1 MIENKNIN
9 ISVST
14 GTILKI
20 VGIFLVLAFAYLIRD
35 IIITIF
41 VALIFATLIE
51 PTINK
56 LEAKKIPRGVGVI
69 IIYIALILL
78 LVFVVRMLIPP
89 IVEQVGLLATNF
101 PDFWNKTMENFESV
115 KQYSEEQ
122 GLLDNIKKG
131 LDGLQSSLSKAATG
145 AYGFIVSIFRNIVNF
160 LVILVVTFYLV
171 VQKGAL
177 SKTLKALA
185 PNKYHFYLENLSSR
199 IQQKI
204 GGWARGQLLLGLI
217 IGIFSFVGLIFI
229 LPRYA
234 LVLAI
239 VAGITELIPYLGPVI
254 GAIPAVFLGFTVS
267 FGHGLAVLILYIV
280 IQQVENNI
288 IVPQVMKK
296 QVGLNPVVIIIS
308 MLIGA
313 RLTGVVGIILAVPV
327 VSAISLIVKDFADK
341 SRISEI
347 KNSEDRS
354 YGSEPESTV

>member
-1 MIENKNIN
+1 MAENQSIN

-20 VGIFLVLAFAYLIRD
+20 VGIFLVLAFVYLIRD
-35 IIITIF
+35 ILITVF

-51 PTINK
+51 PVVNK
-56 LEAKKIPRGVGVI
+56 LEAKKVPRGVGVI
-69 IIYIALILL
+69 IIYIILILF

-89 IVEQVGLLATNF
+89 IVEQVGLLAVNF
-101 PDFWNKTMENFESV
+101 PNFWNRIMENFESLR
-115 KQYSEEQ
+115 QYSEQQ
-122 GLLDNIKKG
+122 GFLDNIQRSLTG
-131 LDGLQSSLSKAATG
+131 IQSNLSKAATG
-145 AYGFIVSIFRNIVNF
+145 VYAFIVSIFRNLVNF
-160 LVILVVTFYLV
+160 LVVLVVTFYLV

-177 SKTLKALA
+177 SKVLKALA
-185 PNKYHFYLENLSSR
+185 PSKYHLYLEDLSLR

-217 IGIFSFVGLIFI
+217 IGVFSFVGLIFI
-229 LPRYA
+229 LPKYA

-239 VAGITELIPYLGPVI
+239 VAGVTEMIPYLGPLI

-267 FGHGLAVLILYIV
+267 FGHGLAVLILYVV
-280 IQQVENNI
+280 IQQLENNV

-313 RLTGVVGIILAVPV
+313 RLMGIIGIILAVPV
-327 VSAISLIVKDFADK
+327 VSALSLIVKDFTAK
-341 SRISEI
+341 
-347 KNSEDRS
+347 
-354 YGSEPESTV
+354 